1 MLPKKLLIL
10 SREYI
15 KSEPQWSNETGVL
28 EAVWMTLKIVS
39 SGDCDQLI
47 HKSKDGSELARAL
60 EHMLELLTLRGK
72 IPFSKCLQYFPL
84 LNDLKPNQKRK
95 ALHQPDTTPKR
106 SRLSFSPERS
116 LRNNDTEDEYEEGE
130 IENEDEDEGE
140 YTEDEGVEDSQEDN
154 DIN

>member
-1 MLPKKLLIL
+1 
-10 SREYI
+10 
-15 KSEPQWSNETGVL
+15 
-28 EAVWMTLKIVS
+28 
-39 SGDCDQLI
+39 
-47 HKSKDGSELARAL
+47 
-60 EHMLELLTLRGK
+60 MLELLTLRGK

-106 SRLSFSPERS
+106 SWLSFSPERS

-140 YTEDEGVEDSQEDN
+140 YTEDEGVEDSQEDD
-154 DIN
+154 DIDSPPPTPGYDSSIQNKKSRNAEYNSASALH